1 MPNPESAR
9 RSDRRTKCRFVNRC
23 FWGLVRRLHHHNYNH
38 QAVPPAVGLFFS
50 PSTPY
55 LEREREK
62 GLRGRRGVEIEQ
74 LGWWIHTW
82 DTWHTE
88 TRRHHHHQVA
98 KKPAT
103 KPPTINTRT
112 YAEISS
118 DFATLHLEGL

>member
-1 MPNPESAR
+1 MQV
-9 RSDRRTKCRFVNRC
+9 RSLTGVSGAWCAGCTTITITTRLCPQL
-23 FWGLVRRLHHHNYNH
+23 LVC
-38 QAVPPAVGLFFS
+38 FFS

-62 GLRGRRGVEIEQ
+62 GLRERRGVEIEQ